1 MNIFSA
7 SPPIEEQGIHEIN
20 GHKIYIKK
28 VKQVDMDKRDMN
40 KILLQFLNNGIR
52 NIMKS
57 LNYMEIGQ
65 TRKYFDQSKK
75 KQFFNGSLN
84 IYSGFKT
91 SVLAAEGGLFL
102 RIDPTKKIV
111 QNISVMDFI
120 ETIYHKPGLERDER
134 R

>member
-1 MNIFSA
+1 
-7 SPPIEEQGIHEIN
+7 
-20 GHKIYIKK
+20 
-28 VKQVDMDKRDMN
+28 
-40 KILLQFLNNGIR
+40 
-52 NIMKS
+52 
-57 LNYMEIGQ
+57 
-65 TRKYFDQSKK
+65 
-75 KQFFNGSLN
+75 LN

>member
-57 LNYMEIGQ
+57 LNYMEIG
-65 TRKYFDQSKK
+65 
-75 KQFFNGSLN
+75 
-84 IYSGFKT
+84 
-91 SVLAAEGGLFL
+91 
-102 RIDPTKKIV
+102 
-111 QNISVMDFI
+111 
-120 ETIYHKPGLERDER
+120 
-134 R
+134 

>member
-1 MNIFSA
+1 
-7 SPPIEEQGIHEIN
+7 
-20 GHKIYIKK
+20 
-28 VKQVDMDKRDMN
+28 MN